1 MMSMMGMMAQMM
13 SNPKMMQMMKAM
25 GDIMMKYGKAIEGTG
40 R

>member
-1 MMSMMGMMAQMM
+1 MHGE
-13 SNPKMMQMMKAM
+13 MMKAM